1 MNFWQHKSITLS
13 LLIAIVGL
21 AGCAPS
27 TPKAPTA
34 KKPAAAVKPECV
46 APATN
51 DPLIGNWLSKH
62 QEKGMAG
69 ELRTL
74 ITLNEDGTMAYTQQ
88 IKRPRQPSQGISE
101 QGCWTHNQARLQLQ
115 TLTSNGA
122 DVDLDDPL
130 YTNTFTVR
138 QPQADQLRL
147 QGDSGSFNLVRT
159 SPGYRLP
166 F

>member
-13 LLIAIVGL
+13 LLIVTVGL

-62 QEKGMAG
+62 QETFAAA
-69 ELRTL
+69 
-74 ITLNEDGTMAYTQQ
+74 N
-88 IKRPRQPSQGISE
+88 
-101 QGCWTHNQARLQLQ
+101 
-115 TLTSNGA
+115 
-122 DVDLDDPL
+122 VDLEWG
-130 YTNTFTVR
+130 R
-138 QPQADQLRL
+138 R
-147 QGDSGSFNLVRT
+147 GSG
-159 SPGYRLP
+159 
-166 F
+166 